1 MKKTITQAGAFAA
14 LALVL
19 VLSMATLSEA
29 RGYGKGNGM
38 HHFGPEV
45 NLTPENQAKYDAI
58 FKEFYDRMT
67 PVGEKMMA
75 KRLELNALQGNTN
88 ADPKQIGKLAEEIAA
103 LHTQMIKEREA
114 LDERFRK
121 ELGIDAPMRGMGR
134 GGMGHGRGMGYG
146 GGMGHGGGMG
156 RGDGMGYGG
165 GNGSCPRN

>member
-1 MKKTITQAGAFAA
+1 MKKTTTQAGMLAA

-19 VLSMATLSEA
+19 VFSTVTLSEA

-58 FKEFYDRMT
+58 FKEFYDRMI

-114 LDERFRK
+114 LDERFSK
-121 ELGIDAPMRGMGR
+121 ELGIEAPMRGMGR
-134 GGMGHGRGMGYG
+134 
-146 GGMGHGGGMG
+146 GMGHGGGMG
-156 RGDGMGYGG
+156 RGNGMGSGGGMGRGGMGYGG
-165 GNGSCPRN
+165 GNDSCPRY